1 MRARPGAPWRPLTRL
16 PTANTG
22 AARIMEPVEVSREIN
37 APIDEVFSHFVDP
50 SEELRLDLHHE
61 HVKAYRETGKGEN
74 SLAYSFV
81 FQSFG
86 FRFGGKAREEFHRP
100 HLTRIWVD
108 EGPLKHAIID
118 LTFEETSGGGTL
130 VKQITKIPS
139 SAEGPL
145 RKILGKQ
152 MRARIH
158 ALTAVHLDQH
168 GRDIEG
174 LEPKSYLTAG
184 EARAVA
190 VMEMLRSVRAIS
202 LPMILMPLIAGAAL
216 ASTVGEVS
224 PWRLALTLLGG
235 ALALFAGNL
244 TNDIWDFSGGA
255 DHAAIGTEGA
265 HLTGSGALL
274 YGTFTPRQA
283 WLFTGAMLAGAVGCG
298 VALMMGHPLVPL
310 FAIAGAFVGWLYQG
324 PPFRLSYKGYGLG
337 ELCIWAAFGPIPVAG
352 AYYVLTGTV
361 ASAAWIL
368 GAIVGLGAALVLYCH
383 HFLQWEAD
391 REAEKMGPIA
401 TMGPERGARVG
412 VALTLAFAVVLGAS
426 PFLLGAP
433 IWAALSGLPPL
444 LLVPALWR
452 IAHQGNEAIGFRLLQ
467 RAGEAFALGVG
478 TLSVFLWIS

>member
-1 MRARPGAPWRPLTRL
+1 MD
-16 PTANTG
+16 
-22 AARIMEPVEVSREIN
+22 PVEVSREIN

-50 SEELRLDLHHE
+50 SEELRLGLHHE
-61 HVKAYRETGKGEN
+61 HVKAYKELGKGEN

-108 EGPLKHAIID
+108 EGPLADAIID
-118 LTFEETSGGGTL
+118 LTFEETDHGGTL
-130 VKQITKIPS
+130 VKQITTIPG

-174 LEPKSYLTAG
+174 LEPKSYLTPG

-190 VMEMLRSVRAIS
+190 VMEVLRSVRAIS
-202 LPMILMPLIAGAAL
+202 LPMILMPLVAGAAL
-216 ASTVGEVS
+216 ASTAGGVS
-224 PWRLALTLLGG
+224 GWRLALTLLGG

-265 HLTGSGALL
+265 TLTGSGALL

-283 WLFTGAMLAGAVGCG
+283 WLFTGLLTAGAAGCG
-298 VALMMGHPLVPL
+298 IALTIGHPWVPA
-310 FAIAGAFVGWLYQG
+310 FAVAGVGIAALYQA
-324 PPFRLSYKGYGLG
+324 PPFRLSYRGYGLG

-352 AYYVLTGTV
+352 AYYVQTGTV
-361 ASAAWIL
+361 TPAAWIL
-368 GAIVGLGAALVLYCH
+368 GAVVGLGAALVLYCH

-391 REAEKMGPIA
+391 READKMGPIA
-401 TMGPERGARVG
+401 TLGPERGARLG
-412 VALTLAFAVVLGAS
+412 IAIALVFAAFLGAS
-426 PFLLGAP
+426 PWLIGAP
-433 IWAALSGLPPL
+433 LWSALSGLPPL

-452 IAHQGNEAIGFRLLQ
+452 VARQGDEAISFRLLQ

-478 TLSVFLWIS
+478 ALSVFLFAA

>member
-1 MRARPGAPWRPLTRL
+1 
-16 PTANTG
+16 
-22 AARIMEPVEVSREIN
+22 MEPVEVSREID

-50 SEELRLDLHHE
+50 SEELRLGLHEE
-61 HVKAYRETGKGEN
+61 HVKAYKELAKGEN

-86 FRFGGKAREEFHRP
+86 FRFGGKAREEFQRP

-108 EGPLKHAIID
+108 EGPLKDAIID
-118 LTFEETSGGGTL
+118 LKFEETERGTTI
-130 VKQITKIPS
+130 VRQITAIPD
-139 SAEGPL
+139 SADGPL
-145 RKILGKQ
+145 RKILGQQ

-174 LEPKSYLTAG
+174 LEPKSYLTPG

-190 VMEMLRSVRAIS
+190 IMEVLRSVRAIS

-224 PWRLALTLLGG
+224 GWRLALTLIGG

-265 HLTGSGALL
+265 TLTGSGALL
-274 YGTFTPRQA
+274 YGTFTPKQA
-283 WLFTGAMLAGAVGCG
+283 WAFTGVLLAIAVACGAALTVGHPWAPVFAVAGVGVAML
-298 VALMMGHPLVPL
+298 
-310 FAIAGAFVGWLYQG
+310 YQA
-324 PPFRLSYKGYGLG
+324 PPFRLSYRGYGLG
-337 ELCIWAAFGPIPVAG
+337 ELCIWAAFGPVPVAG
-352 AYYVLTGTV
+352 AYYVQTGTV
-361 ASAAWIL
+361 SPAAWVL
-368 GAIVGLGAALVLYCH
+368 GAVVGLGAALVLYCH

-391 REAEKMGPIA
+391 LEAEKMGPIA
-401 TMGPERGARVG
+401 TLGPRRGAKLG
-412 VALTLAFAVVLGAS
+412 VVIALLFAAVLGAS
-426 PFLLGAP
+426 PWLLGAP
-433 IWAALSGLPPL
+433 MWAALSGLPPL
-444 LLVPALWR
+444 LLLPALWR
-452 IAHQGNEAIGFRLLQ
+452 VARQGNEAISFSLLQ

-478 TLSVFLWIS
+478 VLSVVLFTA